1 MKRNVQWSGTSQQEG
16 SEPIGAVI
24 AAMMPFFVIFLIAA
38 MWRLG

>member
-1 MKRNVQWSGTSQQEG
+1 MKRSARWSVASEQEG